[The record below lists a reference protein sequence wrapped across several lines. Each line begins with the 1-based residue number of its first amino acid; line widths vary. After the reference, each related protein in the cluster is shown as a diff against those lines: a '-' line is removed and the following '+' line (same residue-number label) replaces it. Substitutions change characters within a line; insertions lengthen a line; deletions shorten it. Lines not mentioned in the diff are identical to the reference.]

1 MKTMQQPLR
10 VVHIHLG
17 IKGGAERFFVSLVN
31 ALAER
36 GVEQKA
42 LVFPDR
48 VWKKDIEKVC
58 GVTEIKFS
66 RSHIARFFINRRIA
80 KMNRTF
86 RPHAMMSW
94 MPQATRWI
102 PNDATML
109 TAARLGDYPERLD
122 YFSNCDVLVCNTPDI
137 ARAAGDIG
145 WDRSKTRVISNF
157 TDTKPVMPVSKG
169 DLATPDDAHV
179 VLGLGRFVKRKGF
192 DTLLKGVA
200 RSAGSYL
207 WLIGEG
213 EEEDNLRRLA
223 EGLGIMDRVRFV
235 GWTLDPGPYLS
246 ACDVMVIPSRHEP
259 LGNVV
264 LEAWA
269 ARKPIISTAS
279 EGPSWL
285 IDDNVNGLIVPI
297 DDDEG
302 LGKAIDLLSSD
313 PGLVARLVENAS
325 AKLQKSYS
333 RKAICDAY
341 IDLFSGNRAG

>member
-1 MKTMQQPLR
+1 METMQQSLR
-10 VVHIHLG
+10 VVHVHLG

-58 GVTEIKFS
+58 EVTEIKFS

-80 KMNRTF
+80 KMNRAF

-102 PNDATML
+102 PNDPTIL

-122 YFSNCDVLVCNTPDI
+122 YFANCDVLVCNTPDI

-157 TDTKPVMPVSKG
+157 TDTRPVTPISRESL
-169 DLATPDDAHV
+169 DTPDDAHV
-179 VLGLGRFVKRKGF
+179 VLGLGRFVDRKGF

-200 RSAGSYL
+200 RSEGSYL

-223 EGLGIMDRVRFV
+223 ADLGITDRVRFI
-235 GWTLDPGPYLS
+235 GWTMDPGPYLS

-269 ARKPIISTAS
+269 VGKPIVSTAS

-297 DDDEG
+297 DDHEG
-302 LGKAIDLLSSD
+302 VGKAIDRLRSD
-313 PGLVARLVENAS
+313 AGLVSRVVENATE
-325 AKLQKSYS
+325 KLQKGYS
-333 RKAICDAY
+333 RDAICDAY
-341 IDLFSGNRAG
+341 IDLFSGKRAG

>member
-1 MKTMQQPLR
+1 MKAMQQSLR
-10 VVHIHLG
+10 VVHVHLG

-48 VWKKDIEKVC
+48 VWKKDIDKVC
-58 GVTEIKFS
+58 EVTEIKFS

-80 KMNRTF
+80 KMNRAF

-102 PNDATML
+102 PNDPNIL

-157 TDTKPVMPVSKG
+157 TDTRPVTPISRG
-169 DLATPDDAHV
+169 SLDTPDDAYV
-179 VLGLGRFVKRKGF
+179 VLGLGRFVGRKGF

-200 RSAGSYL
+200 RSEGSYL

-223 EGLGIMDRVRFV
+223 ADLGIADRVRFI

-246 ACDVMVIPSRHEP
+246 ACDAMVIPSRHEP

-269 ARKPIISTAS
+269 VGKPIISTAS

-297 DDDEG
+297 DDHDG
-302 LGKAIDLLSSD
+302 VGHAIDRLKAD
-313 PGLVARLVENAS
+313 AGLVARLVENATE
-325 AKLQKSYS
+325 KLQTGYS
-333 RKAICDAY
+333 RDAICDAY
-341 IDLFSGNRAG
+341 IDLFSGKRAG